1 MTYIILLLDWQSY
14 AAFFMTILKKYY
26 EIFFSSYYILL
37 ILLGKPPYR
46 WTRARRRK
54 SARLCIS
61 NVSRNLC
68 VDSNNG
74 CNVKDSSILQRKI
87 LKCLLNWMWLLA
99 MLLFAD

>member
-1 MTYIILLLDWQSY
+1 MLPFQSNIKYLLLH
-14 AAFFMTILKKYY
+14 
-26 EIFFSSYYILL
+26 FFSFYYILL
-37 ILLGKPPYR
+37 ILLGEPPYC

-61 NVSRNLC
+61 NVSGNLC

-74 CNVKDSSILQRKI
+74 CNFKDSSILQRKI